1 VVGDKSLPKL
11 RIRGTVI
18 IVGEK
23 INTSRKSIE
32 EAVEKRDAAFIAKVA
47 REQAE
52 AGADYIDVNAGT
64 FLNHEVDCLC
74 WLVETVQSEVDLPL
88 SLDSPN
94 PKALSKAVKYHKGEP
109 MINSISLEA
118 DRFQMLLPVVT
129 SQPCSV
135 VALCMAQTA
144 MPTTVEERVRVGS
157 ELIKKLAD
165 QGIPLENIYVDPLI
179 QPVSVDIGMGI
190 AALGAINKIMRD
202 FHGVNTICGLSNIS
216 FGLPLRRLV
225 NRSFLALAIS
235 YGLSAAILD
244 PTDRQLMATLFSIE
258 VLLGRDEYC
267 ERFIDAYQSG
277 GIVG

>member
-1 VVGDKSLPKL
+1 MVGDKSLPKL